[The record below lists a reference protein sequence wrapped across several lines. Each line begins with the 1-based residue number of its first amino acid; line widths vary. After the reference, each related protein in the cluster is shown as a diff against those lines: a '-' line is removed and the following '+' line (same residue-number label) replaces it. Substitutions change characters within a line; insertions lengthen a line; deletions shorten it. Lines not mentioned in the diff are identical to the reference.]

1 MKGLLLIALTALSIN
16 AIAQIPTTGMT
27 GWWTFTGNAN
37 DISGNGNNGTVNGAN
52 LTIDRFGNP
61 NSAYQFNGT
70 TDFVQMLNGGI
81 GGGSSRTIS
90 FWAKTNATGEMVPI
104 DYGDANGNG
113 GTFQVQFNNGCSGV
127 GLDVSNGVI
136 TRGGNSI
143 LDNSWHNIVVVLDA
157 TAQLDSVRFYV
168 DGAMLPTI
176 TCGAL
181 NQTASIN
188 TVLTNP
194 IRIGKVSAGN
204 VRYFNGLLDD
214 FISYNRALSQV
225 EINQIYTA
233 TNTPCTIP
241 ISGLIGNYPFT
252 GNANDLSG
260 FANNGTVFGA
270 TLTTDRF
277 GNPNSAYLFNG
288 TSDYIQM
295 VTGAVYG
302 NTPRTVC
309 FWAQTSSTGEM
320 VPFDYGDANGNGG
333 TYQIQFNNGCSG
345 VGLDVSN
352 GVITKGSSSILDNV
366 WHNFII
372 TLDTTI
378 GSQLNNTVIYVDGNI
393 LSTIT
398 CGALNQSAIINTVNN
413 NPIRIGK
420 VSAGNVRYFSGKLD
434 DFYIYNRVLT
444 ATEIADINC
453 NSVVLGITITV
464 EDNSYISIYPNPTSN
479 YLNIQGNELSEIKIF
494 DINGKLIENRKLN
507 NVNTAKIDCSNIE
520 QGIYFISITDSKSN
534 IINKKLIIK

>member
-1 MKGLLLIALTALSIN
+1 
-16 AIAQIPTTGMT
+16 
-27 GWWTFTGNAN
+27 
-37 DISGNGNNGTVNGAN
+37 
-52 LTIDRFGNP
+52 
-61 NSAYQFNGT
+61 
-70 TDFVQMLNGGI
+70 MLNGGI
-81 GGGSSRTIS
+81 SGDSPRTIS
-90 FWAKTNATGEMVPI
+90 FWAKTNFTGEMVPI

-127 GLDVSNGVI
+127 GLDASNGVI
-136 TRGGNSI
+136 TRGSASI
-143 LDNSWHNIVVVLDA
+143 LDNAWHNIVVVVD
-157 TAQLDSVRFYV
+157 TVAQIDQAIFYV
-168 DGAMLPTI
+168 DGVMLPTI

-181 NQTASIN
+181 NQSATIN

-194 IRIGKVSAGN
+194 IRIGKVADAGN
-204 VRYFNGLLDD
+204 VRHFNGTLDD
-214 FISYNRALSQV
+214 FIAYNRALSQT

-233 TNTPCTIP
+233 TNTMCTIP
-241 ISGLIGNYPFT
+241 TGGLIGSYSFT

-288 TSDYIQM
+288 TTDYIQM
-295 VTGAVYG
+295 LTGAVYG

-309 FWAQTSSTGEM
+309 FWAQTSFTGEM

-366 WHNFII
+366 WHNFIV
-372 TLDTTI
+372 TLDTAI
-378 GSQLNNTVIYVDGNI
+378 GSQLNNTVIYVDGVL
-393 LSTIT
+393 LSTVT

-420 VSAGNVRYFSGKLD
+420 VTDAGNVRHFNGKLD

-444 ATEIADINC
+444 ATEITDINC
-453 NSVVLGITITV
+453 NSVVTSINPTPS
-464 EDNSYISIYPNPTSN
+464 DNNNISIFPNPTLN
-479 YLNIQGNELSEIKIF
+479 YINIQGNDLNEIKIF
-494 DINGKLIENRKLN
+494 DISGKLIERKKMN
-507 NVNTAKIDCSNIE
+507 NVNTTKIDCSGINA
-520 QGIYFISITDSKSN
+520 GIYFLSITDSKSN
-534 IINKKLIIK
+534 IISKKLIIK